1 MHEILSWNSFVA
13 KLGEMPL
20 ASLSDVPF
28 DEALT
33 YACRDAD
40 ATCRLKPRL
49 WERIEAMGL
58 EDVYR
63 LELSTY
69 HLIDRMMM
77 IGIKP
82 DLERFSTFSQRLEGE
97 ITGIQSRLD
106 TAAGTPDFNANSH
119 PQVRA
124 LLFDTYGLPE
134 AKRTPGGEASTND
147 IILEALEK
155 EYGVTYPA
163 IPLIRDYRETYKLK
177 NTFVDRIPDFVNRY
191 PHDGRVHA
199 TFRTTRVVTGRLA
212 ASDPNLLAL
221 PEHGDLA
228 YLFKYGWVA
237 GTGHVLGAW
246 DESQI
251 ELRVLAHL
259 SKDSVLLAAYR
270 DGLDLHAA
278 LAVRIFGGTEADH
291 KKGTGRL
298 AAKAIN
304 FGIPMGMQAQGL
316 CLQLRKN
323 GLIDVDEDDAQKWL
337 DETVG
342 LYTGVAKYKDL
353 RIAEARRNGFVR
365 CLSSRVRYIGGIHSW
380 DRAVKAE
387 SERFAFSTPI
397 QEGAQWIMKQAEAH
411 LWVELRRLW
420 KRGYWVEPL
429 MQVHDA
435 LKLEMEEGLQDHM
448 NTVMRH
454 CMIDA
459 VEHNL
464 CVPLEVKGE
473 YGKNFAPTEV
483 KDKDGKVVWTNPDG
497 MRGFDQ

>member
-1 MHEILSWNSFVA
+1 MGVRCVR
-13 KLGEMPL
+13 LGDMPL

-28 DEALT
+28 AEALH
-33 YACRDAD
+33 YSCRDAD
-40 ATCRLKPRL
+40 ATARLKPRL
-49 WERIEAMGL
+49 RERLDAMGL
-58 EDVYR
+58 DGVYR

-82 DLERFSTFSQRLEGE
+82 DLERFSSFSARLQAE
-97 ITGIQSRLD
+97 IDGLQAKLNTE
-106 TAAGTPDFNANSH
+106 AGQDFNANSH
-119 PQVRA
+119 NQVRA

-147 IILEALEK
+147 IILEALER
-155 EYGVTYPA
+155 EYGVQYPA

-177 NTFVDRIPDFVNRY
+177 NTFVDRIPDFVQRY
-191 PHDGRVHA
+191 PFDGRVHA

-221 PEHGDLA
+221 PEHGELA

-237 GTGHVLGAW
+237 APSHVLGAW

-259 SKDSVLLAAYR
+259 SRDPVLLAAYR

-278 LAVRIFGGTEADH
+278 LAVRIFGGKEADH

-323 GLIDVDEDDAQKWL
+323 GLIDVDEDDAQRWL
-337 DETVG
+337 DETAG
-342 LYTGVAKYKDL
+342 LYKGVAKYKDQ
-353 RIAEARRNGFVR
+353 RIAEARRQGFIR
-365 CLSSRVRYIGGIHSW
+365 CLSGRVRYIGGIHSW

-397 QEGAQWIMKQAEAH
+397 QEGAQWLMKMAEAA
-411 LWVELRRLW
+411 LWKELRILW
-420 KRGYWVEPL
+420 KKGYWVEPL

-435 LKLEMEEGLQDHM
+435 LKLEMEEGLEHYM
-448 NTVMRH
+448 NKVMRR

-459 VEHNL
+459 VGHNL
-464 CVPLEVKGE
+464 CVPLEVEGE
-473 YGKNFAPTEV
+473 FGKNFAPTEV
-483 KDKDGKVVWTNPDG
+483 KDKDGKVVWSNPDG
-497 MRGFDQ
+497 MRKFD

>member
-1 MHEILSWNSFVA
+1 
-13 KLGEMPL
+13 MPL

-28 DEALT
+28 EEALH

-40 ATCRLKPRL
+40 ATARLKPRL
-49 WERIEAMGL
+49 RERLDAMQLDG
-58 EDVYR
+58 VYR

-82 DLERFSTFSQRLEGE
+82 DLTRFATFSTRLGGE
-97 ITGIQSRLD
+97 ITDLQTNLD
-106 TAAGTPDFNANSH
+106 RILKTADFNANSH
-119 PQVRA
+119 HQVREY
-124 LLFDTYGLPE
+124 LFNTLGLPE
-134 AKRTPGGEASTND
+134 AKRTPSGDASTND
-147 IILEALEK
+147 VILEALER
-155 EYGVTYPA
+155 EYGITYPA
-163 IPLIRDYRETYKLK
+163 IPLIRDYRELYKLK
-177 NTFVDRIPDFVNRY
+177 NTFVDRIPDFVARY
-191 PHDGRVHA
+191 PFDDRVHA

-237 GTGHVLGAW
+237 EPGHILGAW

-259 SKDSVLLAAYR
+259 SKDPVLLAAYR

-278 LAVRIFGGTEADH
+278 LAVRIFGGKEEDH

-316 CLQLRKN
+316 TLQLRKN
-323 GLIDVDEDDAQKWL
+323 GVMVDEDDAQKWL
-337 DETVG
+337 DETQAM
-342 LYTGVAKYKDL
+342 YKGVQKYKDL
-353 RIAEARRNGFVR
+353 RISEARRQGHIR
-365 CLSSRVRYIGGIHSW
+365 CLSGRVRYIGGIHSW

-397 QEGAQWIMKQAEAH
+397 QEGAQYILKHAEAY
-411 LWVELRRLW
+411 LWEQLRKLWRL
-420 KRGYWVEPL
+420 GHWVEPL
-429 MQVHDA
+429 MQVHDC
-435 LKLEMEEGLQDHM
+435 LKLEFEEGLQDVVNNIMQKSMVDSVQHLL
-448 NTVMRH
+448 
-454 CMIDA
+454 D
-459 VEHNL
+459 
-464 CVPLEVKGE
+464 VPLEVAGE
-473 YGKNFAPTEV
+473 WGWNLAPTEV
-483 KDKDGKVVWTNPDG
+483 KDPATKQVVWSNELG
-497 MRGFDQ
+497 MRAFD

>member
-1 MHEILSWNSFVA
+1 M
-13 KLGEMPL
+13 KLGDMPL

-28 DEALT
+28 AEALH
-33 YACRDAD
+33 YSCRDAD

-49 WERIEAMGL
+49 WERITAMGL

-77 IGIKP
+77 VGIKP
-82 DLERFSTFSQRLEGE
+82 DLARFASFSFRLQGE
-97 ITGIQSRLD
+97 IEELQVRLDRATGI
-106 TAAGTPDFNANSH
+106 AAFNANSH
-119 PQVRA
+119 HQVRA

-134 AKRTPGGEASTND
+134 AKRTPGGDASTND
-147 IILEALEK
+147 IILEALER
-155 EYGVTYPA
+155 EYGVQHPA

-177 NTFVDRIPDFVNRY
+177 NTFVDRIPDFVERY
-191 PHDGRVHA
+191 PFDGRVHA

-228 YLFKYGWVA
+228 YLFKYGWIA
-237 GTGHVLGAW
+237 DDGHVLGAW

-259 SKDSVLLAAYR
+259 SRDPVLLAAYR

-278 LAVRIFGGTEADH
+278 LAVRIFGGKPDDH

-304 FGIPMGMQAQGL
+304 FGIPMGMQSQGL

-323 GLIDVDEDDAQKWL
+323 GLLDVDEDDAQRWL
-337 DETVG
+337 DETAAM
-342 LYTGVAKYKDL
+342 YKGVAKYKDL
-353 RIAEARRNGFVR
+353 RIAEARRTGYVR
-365 CLSSRVRYIGGIHSW
+365 CLSGRVRYVGGIHSW

-387 SERFAFSTPI
+387 NERFAFSTPI

-411 LWVELRRLW
+411 LWTELRQLW
-420 KRGYWVEPL
+420 AKGYWVEPL

-435 LKLEMEEGLQDHM
+435 LKLEMEDGLQHHM
-448 NTVMRH
+448 NKVMRR
-454 CMIDA
+454 CMIEA
-459 VEHNL
+459 VGHNL
-464 CVPLEVKGE
+464 CVPLEVEGE
-473 YGKNFAPTEV
+473 WGYNLAPTEV
-483 KDKDGKVVWTNPDG
+483 KRGDKVVWTNPDG
-497 MRGFDQ
+497 MRSFKEATQ